1 MTEQQLKVLNE
12 LVADP
17 DFKGKETLK
26 HLIWR
31 NTAVPKY
38 GVGESFYVSDRS
50 RRIFG
55 VTAIDFKATVAKV
68 KTIAS
73 EEEYM
78 YELDAI
84 VTREKDGKVLETKF
98 YARESELT
106 KKAEDNLN
114 TV

>member
-38 GVGESFYVSDRS
+38 EVGESFYVSDRS

-55 VTAIDFKATVAKV
+55 VTAIDFKAKVAKV

-98 YARESELT
+98 YVKESELV

-114 TV
+114 IV